1 MRENEEDEGK
11 YPRPWFEQVVML
23 LIREGYQVDA
33 KVFDVLKNQVIEED
47 PSEIVKIVL
56 EKIRGLPKPVLIIT
70 DEIIKE
76 VLASSTSTRVETAKV
91 ETGKIT
97 FKPFA
102 KEIKADLKVVED
114 PSNKL
119 QSSGDIEYFI
129 EYFRDRFSRMERLL
143 RQRLDARDAI
153 SIAAVLESPS
163 NLTVRTIG
171 IVREKRETAKA
182 IIIRIEDPESHATV
196 IVSRRSPRETRQRA
210 QNLLLDQVICVV
222 GRSSRDRTIIASDII
237 VPDLPERRLR
247 KATSPVMLALTSDLH
262 IGSTTFLEKA
272 FNRFLSWLEGKVGG
286 ERDRELSGRVKYL
299 AIGGDLVD
307 GIGVYPD
314 QEKELKIPDIY
325 EQYRKAGELIGK
337 IPDYIEVI
345 VIPGNHDAVRQALPQ
360 PALSKEFVELLS
372 TSRRVLSLGNPS
384 VVEIHGARVLLFH
397 GRSLEDVIR
406 AVPSLSYHQPQKA
419 MEYLLRARHVAPTYG
434 GSTPI
439 APEIQDHLIIEEPPE
454 IFHSGHVHVNGYET
468 YRGTV
473 IVNSGSWQAQTDYQ
487 KRLGIMPTPGKV
499 PIISLQDM
507 HLAAELD
514 FSLI

>member
-1 MRENEEDEGK
+1 MKENEEGEEK
-11 YPRPWFEQVVML
+11 YPRPWLEQVVML
-23 LIREGYQVDA
+23 LMKEGYQIDVKA
-33 KVFDVLKNQVIEED
+33 FDVLKNQVIEAD
-47 PSEIVKIVL
+47 PYEVVKIVL
-56 EKIRGLPKPVLIIT
+56 EKIQGLPKPVLIIT

-76 VLASSTSTRVETAKV
+76 ALDSFLSSRIETVKV
-91 ETGKIT
+91 ETSKVT
-97 FKPFA
+97 YKPFA
-102 KEIKADLKVVED
+102 KEIETDLKVVKD

-119 QSSGDIEYFI
+119 QSVGDVKIFI
-129 EYFRDRFSRMERLL
+129 KYFRDRFNRVERLL

-153 SIAAVLESPS
+153 SIANVLESPR

-182 IIIRIEDPESHATV
+182 IIIGIEDPESNATV
-196 IVSRRSPRETRQRA
+196 IVPSRSPREIRQRA

-222 GRSSRDRTIIASDII
+222 GKNSRGGTIIASDII
-237 VPDLPERRLR
+237 VPDLPERKIR
-247 KATSPVMLALTSDLH
+247 KANSPIMLALTSDLH

-272 FNRFLSWLEGKVGG
+272 FNQFLSWLEGKIGG
-286 ERDRELSGRVKYL
+286 ERERELSGRIKYL
-299 AIGGDLVD
+299 TIGGDLVD
-307 GIGVYPD
+307 GIGIYPD
-314 QEKELKIPDIY
+314 QKKELKIANIY
-325 EQYRKAGELIGK
+325 KQYKKAGELIGR
-337 IPDYIEVI
+337 IPDHIEVI

-360 PALSKEFVELLS
+360 PAISKEFMELLS
-372 TSRRVLSLGNPS
+372 ASRRVLSLGNPS
-384 VVEIHGARVLLFH
+384 VVEIHDVRVLLFH

-406 AVPSLSYHQPQKA
+406 SVPGLSYHQPQKA

-439 APEIQDHLIIEEPPE
+439 APEARDHMIIEDPPE

-507 HLAAELD
+507 NLATELD
-514 FSLI
+514 FSSI